1 MGQLARQSARLLVTC
16 PDTSGIV
23 ATVTTFLYNHGVNVT
38 HLDQHTTRAHGGVF
52 FMRVEFVGTVSP
64 RALENAFSEVVAK
77 RYGMQWRLS
86 WERDVKRVA
95 LFVSKHDH
103 ALMELLWRWR
113 RGELPCSIAMIVSNH
128 LDSEQAAKDFGLPF
142 HHVPYD
148 RSDRSGE
155 PSRPYRGSG
164 KAARADVSSDDAS
177 LAEARILEL
186 VKDLDLLVLARFMR
200 ILSPGLVD
208 LFPSRIIN
216 IHHSFLPAFAGA
228 KPYHQAWDRGVKII
242 GATAHYVTAELDQ
255 GPIIEQDTLR
265 VTHRHRADE
274 LVSLGRDVERQVL
287 ARAVKWHLEDRII
300 VHEGKTVVFE

>member
-1 MGQLARQSARLLVTC
+1 MGHLPRQSARLLVTC

-38 HLDQHTTRAHGGVF
+38 HLDQHTTLAHGGVF
-52 FMRVEFVGTVSP
+52 FMRVEFVGTISP
-64 RALENAFSEVVAK
+64 RALESAFSEVVAK

-86 WERDVKRVA
+86 WERDEKRIA

-128 LDSEQAAKDFGLPF
+128 RDSEQAAKDFGLPF
-142 HHVPYD
+142 HCVPYD
-148 RSDRSGE
+148 
-155 PSRPYRGSG
+155 
-164 KAARADVSSDDAS
+164 DAEA
-177 LAEARILEL
+177 AEARILEL
-186 VKDLDLLVLARFMR
+186 VKGLDLLVLARFMR
-200 ILSPGLVD
+200 ILSPRLVD

-287 ARAVKWHLEDRII
+287 ARAVRWHLEDRII

>member
-1 MGQLARQSARLLVTC
+1 MGSLGKHRARLLVTC

-52 FMRVEFVGTVSP
+52 FMRVEFVGTVEP
-64 RALENAFSEVVAK
+64 RVIEAAFAEVVAR

-86 WERDVKRVA
+86 WDRDVKRVA
-95 LFVSKHDH
+95 LFVSRHDH

-113 RGELPCSIAMIVSNH
+113 RGELPCEIAMVVSNH
-128 LDSEQAAKDFGLPF
+128 RDGERAAADFGLPF
-142 HHVPYD
+142 HHVPYESAEPAGAATALD
-148 RSDRSGE
+148 R
-155 PSRPYRGSG
+155 
-164 KAARADVSSDDAS
+164 
-177 LAEARILEL
+177 AEDRILEL
-186 VKDLDLLVLARFMR
+186 VAGLDLLVLARFMR
-200 ILSPGLVD
+200 ILSPRVVD

-228 KPYHQAWDRGVKII
+228 RPYHQAWDRGVKVI

-265 VTHRHRADE
+265 VSHRHRADD

-287 ARAVKWHLEDRII
+287 ARAVRWHLEDRVI

>member
-52 FMRVEFVGTVSP
+52 FMRIEFVGTVSP

-148 RSDRSGE
+148 DTG
-155 PSRPYRGSG
+155 
-164 KAARADVSSDDAS
+164 V
-177 LAEARILEL
+177 AEARILEL

-287 ARAVKWHLEDRII
+287 ARAVRWHLEDRII